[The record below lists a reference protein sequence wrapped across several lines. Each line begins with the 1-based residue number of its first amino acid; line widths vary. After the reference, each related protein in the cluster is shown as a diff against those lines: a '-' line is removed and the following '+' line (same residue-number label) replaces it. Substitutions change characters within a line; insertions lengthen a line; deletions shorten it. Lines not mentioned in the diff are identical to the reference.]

1 MPPAAGDASPPGPP
15 DRQGA
20 GAAYGFEFLL
30 CKNCKTGVI
39 IYKPVGSIRDIRHRV
54 LPGRDPTAKPL
65 AVGDILCATAPCYR
79 CLIENQAALRTR
91 SGGRKAARP
100 ACLQNGRL
108 PRGIIYRFICSIGD
122 TCHRVLPGR
131 DPTAK
136 PLAVGDI
143 LCATAPCYR
152 CLIENQAAL
161 RTRSGGRKAARPAC
175 LQNGRL
181 PPVNRFRRPG
191 LFRSLPSDIAIRN
204 KQCPNRADRFTAH
217 H

>member
-1 MPPAAGDASPPGPP
+1 MQIRPRSAQGLPTDRARRPACREGGMASPGTLPPAAGDASPPGPP

-39 IYKPVGSIRDIRHRV
+39 IYKSVRSIRDIRHRV

-79 CLIENQAALRTR
+79 CLIENHAALRTR
-91 SGGRKAARP
+91 SGGRKA
-100 ACLQNGRL
+100 G
-108 PRGIIYRFICSIGD
+108 
-122 TCHRVLPGR
+122 
-131 DPTAK
+131 K
-136 PLAVGDI
+136 
-143 LCATAPCYR
+143 
-152 CLIENQAAL
+152 
-161 RTRSGGRKAARPAC
+161 PAC

>member
-1 MPPAAGDASPPGPP
+1 MCNWKAELKLIRLCRTNLSDFRIPRSPDDLIALLSPSFKYP
-15 DRQGA
+15 
-20 GAAYGFEFLL
+20 GFEFLL

-39 IYKPVGSIRDIRHRV
+39 SYQLIHSIGGIRHRV
-54 LPGRDPTAKPL
+54 P
-65 AVGDILCATAPCYR
+65 
-79 CLIENQAALRTR
+79 
-91 SGGRKAARP
+91 
-100 ACLQNGRL
+100 
-108 PRGIIYRFICSIGD
+108 
-122 TCHRVLPGR
+122 PGR